1 VFDESP
7 SIVFVPPWPR
17 RTIRTA
23 RTHGIAEIAISG
35 VNEREEG
42 HDKS

>member
-1 VFDESP
+1 MN
-7 SIVFVPPWPR
+7 R
-17 RTIRTA
+17 RRLYSCRRGRGRAIRTA